1 MALELLSFDVCGKFA
16 HFRKFYANSTALS
29 YSLPPRTTVL
39 GIIAAILGLP
49 RDSYYTDEPHSLEH
63 LLIGVQIINP
73 FRKSFQTMN
82 HLKIDSKSIDD
93 FTGVGNYRS
102 QTPMELLTPPNLRSG
117 HLCFRIYVGSTVAQ
131 DKQFAELQER
141 VQSGYFPFGISLGT
155 ANMLGWIENVHTSLD
170 ATLVAVSQT
179 ESLSISSAILVEY
192 VKKVEYETNSL
203 SVQIEQDQIPLSL
216 RINAEKDALVKTRI
230 AHRVAAMIYTLG
242 GQSLRVQL
250 RPETPHIYKIILPTT
265 PESIFIALT

>member
-29 YSLPPRTTVL
+29 YSLPPRTTIL
-39 GIIAAILGLP
+39 GMIAAILGLP
-49 RDSYYTDEPHSLEH
+49 RDSYYTDEVHSLEH
-63 LLIGVQIINP
+63 LLIGVEIVNP
-73 FRKSFQTMN
+73 FRKSFHTMN
-82 HLKIDSKSIDD
+82 HLKIDTKSIDD

-117 HLCFRIYVGSTVAQ
+117 HLCFRIYVGTTLEQ
-131 DKQFAELQER
+131 DNQFTELKER
-141 VQSGYFPFGISLGT
+141 VQAGNFPFGISLGT
-155 ANMLGWIENVHTSLD
+155 VNMLGWVDNVRTNINASL
-170 ATLVAVSQT
+170 AIIHQGEPVA
-179 ESLSISSAILVEY
+179 LSSAILVEY

-216 RINAEKDALVKTRI
+216 KINAEKNALVKTRI

-250 RPETPHIYKIILPTT
+250 RPETSHIYKITPSHLPE
-265 PESIFIALT
+265 PIFIALT